1 MLDWSAAEVGDGR
14 LEVPL
19 SGEPA
24 REWKA
29 SFEQTVAL
37 LSGGQWG
44 EVKLKKHRV
53 RVDDVGEGR
62 EAELHHFLEGVVQ
75 QANATCEEN
84 GGTEA
89 GQDDP
94 AENDRDVEMTERFR
108 GFAAAPDSS
117 RSSAPEAHGHACE
130 W

>member
-1 MLDWSAAEVGDGR
+1 MDPVMLDWSSAHVDDGR

-19 SGEPA
+19 SSEPA

-44 EVKLKKHRV
+44 KVKLKKHRV
-53 RVDDVGEGR
+53 RVDDVEEGQ
-62 EAELHHFLEGVVQ
+62 ESELHHFLEGVVL

-84 GGTEA
+84 GDTDT
-89 GQDDP
+89 GQDETAQD
-94 AENDRDVEMTERFR
+94 DRDVEMTARFR
-108 GFAAAPDSS
+108 GFATAPDS
-117 RSSAPEAHGHACE
+117 
-130 W
+130 